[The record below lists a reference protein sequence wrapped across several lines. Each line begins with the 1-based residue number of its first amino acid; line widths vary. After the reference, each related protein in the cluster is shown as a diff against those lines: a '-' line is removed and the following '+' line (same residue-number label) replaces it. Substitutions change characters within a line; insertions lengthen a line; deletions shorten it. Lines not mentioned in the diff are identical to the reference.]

1 MQCPLVIKFKTMNID
16 KTCIVAACKNSES
29 YVLLKEGGGY
39 IYKQQY
45 ITHRCL
51 ELHLEE
57 IKKKK
62 RAR

>member
-1 MQCPLVIKFKTMNID
+1 MNID

-45 ITHRCL
+45 VTHRCL